1 MDILEFQNMF
11 EVEDQHWWFKGKREI
26 IKYLLQAELKP
37 GRRALDFGCG
47 CGAILKSLSREVE
60 VEGVDIS
67 RTAIDF
73 CRQRGLKN
81 VMVIKL
87 DQWRPKPDYYDLI
100 IISDVL
106 EHVENDL
113 ALLRKLYSALR
124 QGGILLATVPAFNF
138 LWSNHDLILHHKRR
152 YTRPALIKAARQ
164 AGFDWSFISY
174 YNFWLF
180 LPVLAVRTFRKLF
193 RPVSTKSDTIPI
205 PGRLMNK
212 IFYLIFKSEQY
223 FLKKLVFP
231 FGVSLIAITR
241 KRSF

>member
-152 YTRPALIKAARQ
+152 NTRPALIKAARQ
-164 AGFDWSFISY
+164 AGFDWSFIRY

-180 LPVLAVRTFRKLF
+180 LPVLAVRTF
-193 RPVSTKSDTIPI
+193 
-205 PGRLMNK
+205 
-212 IFYLIFKSEQY
+212 
-223 FLKKLVFP
+223 
-231 FGVSLIAITR
+231 
-241 KRSF
+241 